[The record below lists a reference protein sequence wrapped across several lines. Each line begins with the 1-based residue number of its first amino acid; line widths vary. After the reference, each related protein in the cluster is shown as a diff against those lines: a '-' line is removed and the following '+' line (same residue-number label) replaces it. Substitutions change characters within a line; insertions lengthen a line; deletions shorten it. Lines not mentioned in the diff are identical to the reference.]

1 MWIVV
6 HRYGHELWNEVSFC
20 GTGGQCSFVKM
31 SIPRHAYIN
40 LRKYDIRNIYLPCFV
55 RAESQTKIVVHM
67 SRNDII
73 ASYMH
78 DYTSTTT
85 TEPTSID
92 SLAGLDTQSRQ
103 NTPPP

>member
-1 MWIVV
+1 MHI
-6 HRYGHELWNEVSFC
+6 
-20 GTGGQCSFVKM
+20 
-31 SIPRHAYIN
+31 SIYANMTSVTHI
-40 LRKYDIRNIYLPCFV
+40 LVRNGRV
-55 RAESQTKIVVHM
+55 ANKTVVHM

>member
-1 MWIVV
+1 MWIIV

-20 GTGGQCSFVKM
+20 GTGGECSFVGM
-31 SIPRHAYIN
+31 SIPRYAYISTCAN
-40 LRKYDIRNIYLPCFV
+40 MKSVTHILVRNG
-55 RAESQTKIVVHM
+55 IVANKTVVNM

-85 TEPTSID
+85 TEPTNID